1 MDSKKQTLG
10 EITAEAVNQ
19 AGRAAK
25 HLTYLS
31 RRRARILQEQE
42 RIRRLYA
49 RLGKVYYKDYVT
61 DEEPDEAEYLP
72 LCDAISAAYRRI
84 NALREEIAAE
94 KDAYAAGNGVPTVLP
109 CEDSTETDCETEEKT
124 EEKTEE

>member
-1 MDSKKQTLG
+1 MENSKQTLG

-25 HLTYLS
+25 HLAFLS
-31 RRRARILQEQE
+31 RRRVAIMQEQD

-61 DEEPDEAEYLP
+61 DEEPDDAEYLP

-94 KDAYAAGNGVPTVLP
+94 KEAYAAADVSVDIEPTSLP
-109 CEDSTETDCETEEKT
+109 DEAEEPATEE
-124 EEKTEE
+124 